1 VDNGRSSKREPEGN
15 FGVSIVNTGG
25 EIVVA
30 VSGEIDL
37 TAAEELWQTVSAA
50 LTMSNRL
57 VIDLTET
64 TFMDSTA
71 LSMLARAYRELG
83 QVPEAVTVRSPSPCA
98 RELLR
103 ISGLEHLLTIDDRS
117 QV

>member
-1 VDNGRSSKREPEGN
+1 MDNLRSSERQPAPN
-15 FGVSIVNTGG
+15 FGASILSTDG

-30 VSGEIDL
+30 VRGEIDL

-103 ISGLEHLLTIDDRS
+103 ISGLEHLITIDDGKL
-117 QV
+117 V